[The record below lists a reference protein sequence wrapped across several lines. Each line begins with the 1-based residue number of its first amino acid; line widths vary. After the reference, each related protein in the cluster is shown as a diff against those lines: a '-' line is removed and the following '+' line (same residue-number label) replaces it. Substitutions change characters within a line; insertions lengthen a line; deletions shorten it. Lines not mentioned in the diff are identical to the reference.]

1 MEYKN
6 IKPKRVWAVI
16 LIIVLA
22 LAAAITCFASA
33 KPAGIY
39 VDWARFGVYST
50 STGVDNVVPA
60 GSIVVTDRTVEPFD
74 NTVAALFMVNGDSAY
89 PDGTKSA
96 LVGALN
102 IEDGQ
107 YTLITADGAL
117 DIDKERLETVVYY
130 IGYIGTVLHIMYTYR
145 YIVWGAWAAI
155 FALVI
160 ILMATSGNR
169 RLKRKRKQL
178 TKIFEFYGE
187 KYDAEEQDTDY

>member
-22 LAAAITCFASA
+22 LAAAITCFASV

-107 YTLITADGAL
+107 YTLITSDGAL
-117 DIDKERLETVVYY
+117 DIDKDRLETVVYY
-130 IGYIGTVLHIMYTYR
+130 IGYIGTVLQIMYTYR

-178 TKIFEFYGE
+178 TKIFEFYG
-187 KYDAEEQDTDY
+187 

>member
-1 MEYKN
+1 MEYQN

-22 LAAAITCFASA
+22 LAAAITCFASV

-107 YTLITADGAL
+107 YTLITSDGAL
-117 DIDKERLETVVYY
+117 DIDKDRLETVVYY
-130 IGYIGTVLHIMYTYR
+130 IGYIGTVLQIMYTYR